1 MDKNLILLLIIIA
14 VWFLVIRNLSTAP
27 RTGNNGSTG
36 GPADSRSWDNKSSSA
51 VGRSYTT

>member
-27 RTGNNGSTG
+27 RTVNSVSNGGSG
-36 GPADSRSWDNKSSSA
+36 DSRSWDNSNSA